1 MYKVYNQNKTEILLD
16 YDLSIGFL
24 TPDTIIHK
32 FPEIIAVK
40 EEGHYETLVE
50 YPNGGRD
57 VKWVVDVP
65 GVKGVPAHEEVEN
78 IMVYIPYTE
87 EEILERKQKEEFE
100 QKLSELNENIDRLK
114 KRLAD
119 TDYKT
124 LKYIEGFI
132 SSEDFEPIKLE
143 RQGWRDQINQY
154 ENEIYRL
161 KYGDSSDEEDIIIDS
176 SSEEQ
181 PSSNEVPEAS
191 NVEDDSNQL
200 K

>member
-1 MYKVYNQNKTEILLD
+1 MYKVYNQDKTEILLD
-16 YDLSIGFL
+16 YDLSTGFL

-65 GVKGVPAHEEVEN
+65 GVKGAPAHEEVEN
-78 IMVYIPYTE
+78 IMVYTPYTE

-100 QKLSELNENIDRLK
+100 QKLLDLNGNIDRLK
-114 KRLAD
+114 KCLAD

-161 KYGDSSDEEDIIIDS
+161 KYGDSNSEEDIILDS
-176 SSEEQ
+176 FAEEQ
-181 PSSNEVPEAS
+181 SSSNEVRGVTDIA
-191 NVEDDSNQL
+191 DDSNQL